1 MLWSFDCNHKSTFS
15 ACPWLLDHPS
25 PSSQVS
31 HHFKPPEH
39 PIIGLR
45 VVVQRISLR
54 LASLGHCKHGP
65 ESDDSFG
72 LSGGQLRWQAWQN
85 RGKKGEPLRKW
96 KLLTKF
102 RWRHWSNKTWEGT
115 AGEGTNAI
123 SQEQCPI
130 LTSNIFAVASELMT
144 IMQPR
149 QATAWT
155 KKLHFHSLLSS
166 CTQRTSH

>member
-15 ACPWLLDHPS
+15 ACPWPS
-25 PSSQVS
+25 VA
-31 HHFKPPEH
+31 FKPSEPSLEAPWAPH
-39 PIIGLR
+39 HRTPCRCPTHL
-45 VVVQRISLR
+45 VAPRIF
-54 LASLGHCKHGP
+54 GHCKHGP

-72 LSGGQLRWQAWQN
+72 LSGGQQRWQAWQN

-96 KLLTKF
+96 KLLTEF

-130 LTSNIFAVASELMT
+130 RTSNIFAVASELMT